1 MPIFDKNKKKKEG
14 EQIELNTINEQ
25 QEQADMEID
34 GLNPPSPDTYVDA
47 NNQIISNGVQQY
59 QPAEIPLNENVLEDL
74 IKKEEENLS
83 KKYNSKTKSLDEIKK
98 NLNKLDSYFNNVKKN
113 IYEDM
118 FYANLKEEINK

>member
-1 MPIFDKNKKKKEG
+1 
-14 EQIELNTINEQ
+14 
-25 QEQADMEID
+25 MEND
-34 GLNPPSPDTYVDA
+34 GLNPPPPDNYVDA
-47 NNQIISNGVQQY
+47 NNQIISNDVQQY
-59 QPAEIPLNENVLEDL
+59 QPAEIPLNVNVLEDL

-98 NLNKLDSYFNNVKKN
+98 NLNQLDSYFNNAKKN